1 MVAVLFDFNG
11 TMFFD
16 EKFQEVSWRRFLQE
30 KTGREIS
37 DQEFQ
42 EYVHGRNADVTLP
55 YFLKCSFSREEI
67 EVLEEEKEVIY
78 RQLCLESPAF
88 KLAEGLIDF
97 LDELAARKIPM
108 TIATAS
114 GLNNVKFF
122 FKYLNLDKW
131 FDFDKVVYNDGT
143 VPGKPEPDLYL
154 KAARR
159 LGVDIKDCVVFED
172 SSSGIEAAKRAH
184 AKQIVKVASMKHGDA
199 GQISSMKHGDAGQ
212 ILSMKHGDADQIS
225 SINVIED
232 YSDKAALFQMLDI
245 SDV

>member
-55 YFLKCSFSREEI
+55 YFLKRSFSREEI
-67 EVLEEEKEVIY
+67 EVLEEKKEVIY

-122 FKYLNLDKW
+122 FKYLNLNKW
-131 FDFDKVVYNDGT
+131 FDLDKVVYNDGT

-199 GQISSMKHGDAGQ
+199 
-212 ILSMKHGDADQIS
+212 DQS
-225 SINVIED
+225 VSINVIED
-232 YSDKAALFQMLDI
+232 YSDRAALFQMLDI